1 MKIRVVPTITL
12 TMLLG
17 TFTANGMIFP
27 PNNLHLEDNP
37 SALAN
42 MSEQEF
48 DDLIDEVKEVYSPIV
63 KKLGGRL
70 TFEKDWDSSQVN
82 AFARR
87 GSFNKWVVAM
97 FGGLARRPEVTK
109 DAFQFVVCHEV
120 GHHLAGWPFA
130 YDWASNEGQ
139 SDFFASQVC
148 AKKIWKDDIA
158 TNETFRETV
167 DTAAKEKCD
176 SVYSE
181 TNNQNLCY
189 RTAMA
194 GKSLATLLGKMKKLR
209 RLPSFTTPD
218 LRVINKTNH
227 KHPRPQCRLDTMLAG
242 ALCKAPFD
250 DKVIPDNERESL
262 IYSCS
267 QYNPAHELSF
277 RPKCWLKQETQSNI

>member
-97 FGGLARRPEVTK
+97 FGGLEDRK
-109 DAFQFVVCHEV
+109 
-120 GHHLAGWPFA
+120 
-130 YDWASNEGQ
+130 
-139 SDFFASQVC
+139 
-148 AKKIWKDDIA
+148 
-158 TNETFRETV
+158 
-167 DTAAKEKCD
+167 
-176 SVYSE
+176 
-181 TNNQNLCY
+181 
-189 RTAMA
+189 
-194 GKSLATLLGKMKKLR
+194 
-209 RLPSFTTPD
+209 
-218 LRVINKTNH
+218 
-227 KHPRPQCRLDTMLAG
+227 
-242 ALCKAPFD
+242 
-250 DKVIPDNERESL
+250 
-262 IYSCS
+262 
-267 QYNPAHELSF
+267 
-277 RPKCWLKQETQSNI
+277 